1 MEIAIFFGD
10 LDPDLPSLFQGMSVQ
25 RFTQIFKE
33 LIAYGQY
40 QVEVTTKI
48 DPTLKNQVITRQREI
63 IPVVRFF
70 LPHRRLN
77 VYASF
82 KMKTMK
88 RCTRSNDLADF

>member
-1 MEIAIFFGD
+1 MEIAIFSGD

-70 LPHRRLN
+70 FPAQTSKCLRL
-77 VYASF
+77 F
-82 KMKTMK
+82 QDEDHETLH
-88 RCTRSNDLADF
+88 TF